1 MLDPDQLRREPERT
15 AERLRDRGHSG
26 DLSGILDLFEQR
38 RHLQAAISELRAK
51 LKAQNREVGALY
63 RAGEKE
69 AADRLRVELAQ
80 APDEVSEKEERMR
93 AAERELEGSLLEL
106 PNIAHE
112 SVPVGRDESANQEL
126 RRVGS
131 PPSLDFEPKA
141 HHELGTALGM
151 LDLPRAAKL
160 SGSRFA
166 VLTGAGARLE
176 RALIQ
181 FMLDVQTKEH
191 GYEEVWL
198 PFLVSSNALLGTG
211 QLPKF
216 REDLFKAEGRDLYL
230 IPTAEVPLTNL
241 HAGETLAAS
250 ELPRRYVAYTP
261 CFRSEA
267 GAHGKDTQ
275 GLIRQHQFDKVELV
289 KITDEETSFEE
300 LEGLTR
306 DAERILQLLE
316 LPYRVVL
323 LSTGDMGG
331 AATKTHDI
339 EVWLPSQATYREI
352 SSCSN
357 CGDYQARRARIRYRR
372 ASGDKA
378 RFCHT
383 LNGSGLAVGR
393 TWLAI
398 LENYQQPDGSV
409 RVPEVLRPYL
419 DGTRKLASRVGK
431 GTPVFIQTGT
441 AAHRAAKPRPAD

>member
-1 MLDPDQLRREPERT
+1 MLDPDLIRRDPEGT

-26 DLSGILDLFEQR
+26 DLSGVLGLFEER
-38 RHLQAAISELRAK
+38 RRLQASISDLRAA
-51 LKAQNREVGALY
+51 LKARNREVGALY
-63 RAGEKE
+63 RAGDRE
-69 AADRLRVELAQ
+69 AADRLRGELAR
-80 APDEVSEKEERMR
+80 APDEVSEKEARMR
-93 AAERELEGSLLEL
+93 ATEQELEKNLLEL
-106 PNIAHE
+106 PNLAHE
-112 SVPVGRDESANQEL
+112 SVPVGPEEDANLEV
-126 RRVGS
+126 RRAGS
-131 PPSLDFEPKA
+131 PPVFDFEPKA
-141 HHELGTALGM
+141 HHELGAALGM

-181 FMLDVQTKEH
+181 FMLDVQTKER

-198 PFLVSSNALLGTG
+198 PFLVASRSLVGTG

-216 REDLFKAEGRDLYL
+216 ADDLFKAEGRDLYL

-241 HAGETLAAS
+241 HAGETLSAD
-250 ELPRRYVAYTP
+250 ELPKRFVSYTP
-261 CFRSEA
+261 CFRAEA

-289 KITDEETSFEE
+289 KVTGEESSFEE

-306 DAERILQLLE
+306 DAERILELLE

-323 LSTGDMGG
+323 LSTGDMGA
-331 AATKTHDI
+331 AATKTYDI
-339 EVWLPSQATYREI
+339 EVWLPSQGTYREI

-357 CGDYQARRARIRYRR
+357 CGDYQARRAGIRYRR
-372 ASGDKA
+372 APGEKA

-383 LNGSGLAVGR
+383 LNGSGLAIGR

-398 LENYQQPDGSV
+398 LENCQQPDGTV
-409 RVPEVLRPYL
+409 TVPEVLRPYL
-419 DGTRKLASRVGK
+419 DGLETW
-431 GTPVFIQTGT
+431 
-441 AAHRAAKPRPAD
+441 RPT

>member
-1 MLDPDQLRREPERT
+1 MLDPDQIRRFPQET
-15 AERLRDRGHSG
+15 AERLQNRGHSG
-26 DLSGILDLFEQR
+26 NLAGILGLFEDR
-38 RHLQAAISELRAK
+38 RRLQTRVSELRAK
-51 LKAQNREVGALY
+51 LKAQNREVGTLY
-63 RAGEKE
+63 RRGQKE
-69 AADRLRVELAQ
+69 AADRLRAELAG
-80 APDEVSEKEERMR
+80 APDEVSKTEERMR
-93 AAERELEGSLLEL
+93 ATERELQERLLDL
-106 PNIAHE
+106 PNLAHD
-112 SVPVGRDESANQEL
+112 SVPVGHDEGANQEV
-126 RRVGS
+126 RRVGT
-131 PPSLDFEPKA
+131 PPGFDFKPRA
-141 HHELGTALGM
+141 HHDLGAALGM

-176 RALIQ
+176 RALIR
-181 FMLDVQTKEH
+181 FMLDVQTNQH

-198 PFLVSSNALLGTG
+198 PFLVAGRTLVGTG
-211 QLPKF
+211 QLPRF
-216 REDLFKAEGRDLYL
+216 ADDLFKAEGRDLYL

-241 HAGETLAAS
+241 HAEETLSAD
-250 ELPRRYVAYTP
+250 ELPKRYAAYTP

-289 KITDEETSFEE
+289 KITDEETSFDE

-323 LSTGDMGG
+323 LSSGDMGA
-331 AATKTHDI
+331 AATKTYDI
-339 EVWLPSQATYREI
+339 EVWLPSAGTYREI

-372 ASGDKA
+372 APGEKA

-409 RVPEVLRPYL
+409 LVPDVLRPYL
-419 DGTRKLASRVGK
+419 DGLETWR
-431 GTPVFIQTGT
+431 
-441 AAHRAAKPRPAD
+441 RA

>member
-1 MLDPDQLRREPERT
+1 MLDPDLIRRDPEGT
-15 AERLRDRGHSG
+15 AERLRNRGHSG
-26 DLSGILDLFEQR
+26 DLSAILNLFEER
-38 RHLQAAISELRAK
+38 RRLQASISDLRAG
-51 LKAQNREVGALY
+51 LKARNREVGALY

-69 AADRLRVELAQ
+69 AADRLREELAR

-93 AAERELEGSLLEL
+93 AAEQELEESLLEL
-106 PNIAHE
+106 PNLAHE
-112 SVPVGRDESANQEL
+112 SVPVGFDEAANQEI
-126 RRVGS
+126 RRAGS
-131 PPSLDFEPKA
+131 PRSFDFEPRP
-141 HHELGTALGM
+141 HHELGAALGM

-191 GYEEVWL
+191 GYEEIWL
-198 PFLVSSNALLGTG
+198 PFLVASRSLVGTG

-216 REDLFKAEGRDLYL
+216 ADDLFKAEGRDLYL

-241 HAGETLAAS
+241 HAGETLSAE
-250 ELPRRYVAYTP
+250 ELPKRFVSYTP
-261 CFRSEA
+261 CFRAEA

-289 KITDEETSFEE
+289 KVTDEESSFEE

-306 DAERILQLLE
+306 DAERVLNLLG

-331 AATKTHDI
+331 AATKTYDI
-339 EVWLPSQATYREI
+339 EVWLPSQGTYREI
-352 SSCSN
+352 SSCSH
-357 CGDYQARRARIRYRR
+357 CGDYQARRARIRYRP
-372 ASGDKA
+372 ASGEKA

-398 LENYQQPDGSV
+398 LENYQRPDGGV
-409 RVPEVLRPYL
+409 TVPEVLRPYL
-419 DGTRKLASRVGK
+419 DGLEAW
-431 GTPVFIQTGT
+431 
-441 AAHRAAKPRPAD
+441 RPA

>member
-1 MLDPDQLRREPERT
+1 MLDPDRIRRDPEGT
-15 AERLRDRGHSG
+15 AELLRNRGHSG
-26 DLSGILDLFEQR
+26 DLSGILDRFEER
-38 RHLQAAISELRAK
+38 RRLQAAISELRAA
-51 LKAQNREVGALY
+51 LKARNREVGALY
-63 RAGEKE
+63 RAGEKD
-69 AADRLRVELAQ
+69 AADRLREELAR
-80 APDEVSEKEERMR
+80 APDEVSQREDRMR
-93 AAERELEGSLLEL
+93 AAEQELEERLLEL
-106 PNIAHE
+106 PNLAHE
-112 SVPVGRDESANQEL
+112 SVPVGSDEDANREI

-131 PPSLDFEPKA
+131 PPSLGFEPKA

-191 GYEEVWL
+191 GYEEMWL
-198 PFLVSSNALLGTG
+198 PFLVASRSLVGTG

-216 REDLFKAEGRDLYL
+216 ADDLFKAEGRDLYL

-241 HAGETLAAS
+241 HAGETLAAR
-250 ELPRRYVAYTP
+250 ELPKRFVSYTP
-261 CFRSEA
+261 CFRAEA

-289 KITDEETSFEE
+289 KITDEDSSFDE
-300 LEGLTR
+300 LEALTR
-306 DAERILQLLE
+306 DAERILELLE

-323 LSTGDMGG
+323 LSTGDMGS
-331 AATKTHDI
+331 AATKTYDI
-339 EVWLPSQATYREI
+339 EVWLPSQGTYREI

-357 CGDYQARRARIRYRR
+357 CGDYQARRARIRYRP
-372 ASGDKA
+372 APGEKA

-383 LNGSGLAVGR
+383 LNGSGLAIGR

-398 LENYQQPDGSV
+398 LENYQQADGSV

-419 DGTRKLASRVGK
+419 DGLETW
-431 GTPVFIQTGT
+431 
-441 AAHRAAKPRPAD
+441 RPA

>member
-1 MLDPDQLRREPERT
+1 MLDPDRIRRDPEGT
-15 AERLRDRGHSG
+15 AELLRNRGHSG
-26 DLSGILDLFEQR
+26 DLSGILDRFEER
-38 RHLQAAISELRAK
+38 RRLQAAISELRAA
-51 LKAQNREVGALY
+51 LKARNREVGALY
-63 RAGEKE
+63 RAGEKD
-69 AADRLRVELAQ
+69 AADRLREELAR
-80 APDEVSEKEERMR
+80 APDEVSQREDRMR
-93 AAERELEGSLLEL
+93 AAEQELEERLLEL
-106 PNIAHE
+106 PNLAHE
-112 SVPVGRDESANQEL
+112 SVPVGSDEDANREI

-131 PPSLDFEPKA
+131 PPSLSFEPKA

-191 GYEEVWL
+191 GYEEMWL
-198 PFLVSSNALLGTG
+198 PFLVASRSLVGTG

-216 REDLFKAEGRDLYL
+216 ADDLFKAEGRDLYL

-241 HAGETLAAS
+241 HAGETLAAG
-250 ELPRRYVAYTP
+250 ELPKRFVAYTP
-261 CFRSEA
+261 CFRAEA

-289 KITDEETSFEE
+289 KITDEDSSFDE
-300 LEGLTR
+300 LEALTR
-306 DAERILQLLE
+306 DAERILELLE

-323 LSTGDMGG
+323 LSTGDMGS
-331 AATKTHDI
+331 AATKTYDI
-339 EVWLPSQATYREI
+339 EVWLPSQGTYREI

-357 CGDYQARRARIRYRR
+357 CGDYQARRARIRYRP
-372 ASGDKA
+372 APGEKA

-383 LNGSGLAVGR
+383 LNGSGLAIGR

-398 LENYQQPDGSV
+398 LENYQQADGSV

-419 DGTRKLASRVGK
+419 DGLETW
-431 GTPVFIQTGT
+431 
-441 AAHRAAKPRPAD
+441 RPA

>member
-1 MLDPDQLRREPERT
+1 MLDPDRIRRDPEGT
-15 AERLRDRGHSG
+15 AELLRNRGHSG
-26 DLSGILDLFEQR
+26 DLSGILDLFEER
-38 RHLQAAISELRAK
+38 RRLQAAISELRAA
-51 LKAQNREVGALY
+51 LKARNREVGALY

-69 AADRLRVELAQ
+69 AADRLRAELAR
-80 APDEVSEKEERMR
+80 APDEVSQKEERMR
-93 AAERELEGSLLEL
+93 AAEQELEERLLEL
-106 PNIAHE
+106 PNLAHE
-112 SVPVGRDESANQEL
+112 SVPVGSDEDANREI

-131 PPSLDFEPKA
+131 PPSLSFEPKA

-191 GYEEVWL
+191 GYGEVWL
-198 PFLVSSNALLGTG
+198 PFLVGSRSLVGTG

-216 REDLFKAEGRDLYL
+216 ADDLFKAEGRDLYL

-241 HAGETLAAS
+241 HAGETLAAG
-250 ELPRRYVAYTP
+250 ELPKRFVAYTP
-261 CFRSEA
+261 CFRAEA

-289 KITDEETSFEE
+289 KITDEDSSFDE
-300 LEGLTR
+300 LEALTR
-306 DAERILQLLE
+306 DAERILKLLE

-323 LSTGDMGG
+323 LSTGDMGS
-331 AATKTHDI
+331 AATKTYDI
-339 EVWLPSQATYREI
+339 EVWLPSQGTYREI

-357 CGDYQARRARIRYRR
+357 CGDYQARRARIRYRP
-372 ASGDKA
+372 APGEKA

-383 LNGSGLAVGR
+383 LNGSGLAIGR

-398 LENYQQPDGSV
+398 LENYQQADGSV

-419 DGTRKLASRVGK
+419 DGLETW
-431 GTPVFIQTGT
+431 
-441 AAHRAAKPRPAD
+441 RPA

>member
-1 MLDPDQLRREPERT
+1 MLDPDRIRRDPEGT
-15 AERLRDRGHSG
+15 AELLRNRGHSG
-26 DLSGILDLFEQR
+26 DLSGILDRFEER
-38 RHLQAAISELRAK
+38 RRLQAAISELRAA
-51 LKAQNREVGALY
+51 LKARNREVGALY
-63 RAGEKE
+63 RAGEKD
-69 AADRLRVELAQ
+69 AADRLREELAR
-80 APDEVSEKEERMR
+80 APDEVSQREDRMR
-93 AAERELEGSLLEL
+93 AAEQELEERLLEL
-106 PNIAHE
+106 PNLAHE
-112 SVPVGRDESANQEL
+112 SVPVGSDEDANREI

-131 PPSLDFEPKA
+131 PPSLSFEPKA

-191 GYEEVWL
+191 GYEEMWL
-198 PFLVSSNALLGTG
+198 PFLVASRSLVGTG

-216 REDLFKAEGRDLYL
+216 ADDLFKAEGRDLYL

-241 HAGETLAAS
+241 HAGETLAAG
-250 ELPRRYVAYTP
+250 ELPKRFVAYTP
-261 CFRSEA
+261 CFRAEA

-289 KITDEETSFEE
+289 KITDEDSSFDE
-300 LEGLTR
+300 LEALTR
-306 DAERILQLLE
+306 DAERILELLE

-323 LSTGDMGG
+323 LSTGDMGS
-331 AATKTHDI
+331 AATKTYDI
-339 EVWLPSQATYREI
+339 EVWLPSQRTYREI

-357 CGDYQARRARIRYRR
+357 CGDYQARRARIRYRP
-372 ASGDKA
+372 APGEKA

-383 LNGSGLAVGR
+383 LNGSGLAIGR

-398 LENYQQPDGSV
+398 LENYQQADGSV

-419 DGTRKLASRVGK
+419 DGLETW
-431 GTPVFIQTGT
+431 
-441 AAHRAAKPRPAD
+441 RPA

>member
-1 MLDPDQLRREPERT
+1 MLDPDRIRRDPEGT

-26 DLSGILDLFEQR
+26 DLSGILGLFEER
-38 RHLQAAISELRAK
+38 RRLQAAISELRAT
-51 LKAQNREVGALY
+51 LKARNREVGALY

-69 AADRLRVELAQ
+69 AADRLRAELAR
-80 APDEVSEKEERMR
+80 APDEVSEKEARMR
-93 AAERELEGSLLEL
+93 STEQELEQSLLEL
-106 PNIAHE
+106 PNLAHE
-112 SVPVGRDESANQEL
+112 SVPAGVDEDANQEI
-126 RRVGS
+126 RRAGS
-131 PPSLDFEPKA
+131 PPAFDFEPKA
-141 HHELGTALGM
+141 HHDLGTALGM

-166 VLTGAGARLE
+166 VLAGAGARLE

-181 FMLDVQTKEH
+181 FMLDVQTKER

-198 PFLVSSNALLGTG
+198 PFLVGSGALVGTG

-216 REDLFKAEGRDLYL
+216 ADDLFKAEGRDLYL

-241 HAGETLAAS
+241 HASETLSAD
-250 ELPRRYVAYTP
+250 ELPKRYAAYTP
-261 CFRSEA
+261 CFRAEA

-289 KITDEETSFEE
+289 KVTDEDSSFEE

-306 DAERILQLLE
+306 DAERILELLE

-331 AATKTHDI
+331 AATKTYDI
-339 EVWLPSQATYREI
+339 EVWLPSQGTYREI

-357 CGDYQARRARIRYRR
+357 CGDYQARRARIRYRP
-372 ASGDKA
+372 APGEKA

-383 LNGSGLAVGR
+383 LNGSGLAIGR

-398 LENYQQPDGSV
+398 LENYQQADGSV
-409 RVPEVLRPYL
+409 TVPEILRPYL
-419 DGTRKLASRVGK
+419 DGLETW
-431 GTPVFIQTGT
+431 
-441 AAHRAAKPRPAD
+441 RPA

>member
-1 MLDPDQLRREPERT
+1 MLDPDQIRRDPEGT
-15 AERLRDRGHSG
+15 AQRLRERGHHE

-38 RHLQAAISELRAK
+38 RGLQAAISEQRAK
-51 LKAQNREVGALY
+51 LKAQNREIGALY
-63 RAGEKE
+63 RAGKKE
-69 AADRLRVELAQ
+69 AADRLREELART
-80 APDEVSEKEERMR
+80 PDAVSEKEERMR
-93 AAERELEGSLLEL
+93 SAEQELEKSLLEL
-106 PNIAHE
+106 PNLAHE
-112 SVPVGRDESANQEL
+112 SVPVGFDESANLEV
-126 RRVGS
+126 RRSGV
-131 PPSLDFEPKA
+131 PPALDFEPKA

-160 SGSRFA
+160 SGSRFS

-198 PFLVSSNALLGTG
+198 PFLVAARSLLGTG

-216 REDLFKAEGRDLYL
+216 RDDLFKAEGRDLYL

-241 HAGETLAAS
+241 HAGETLSAD
-250 ELPRRYVAYTP
+250 ELPKRLVAYTP

-289 KITDEETSFEE
+289 KVTDEKTSFEE
-300 LEGLTR
+300 LELLTR

-323 LSTGDMGG
+323 LSTGDMGA
-331 AATKTHDI
+331 AATKTYDI
-339 EVWLPSQATYREI
+339 EVWLPSQGTYREI

-372 ASGDKA
+372 ATGEKA

-398 LENYQQPDGSV
+398 LENYQQADGSV

-419 DGTRKLASRVGK
+419 DGLETW
-431 GTPVFIQTGT
+431 
-441 AAHRAAKPRPAD
+441 RPA

>member
-1 MLDPDQLRREPERT
+1 MLDPDRIRRDPEGT
-15 AERLRDRGHSG
+15 AELLRNRGHSG
-26 DLSGILDLFEQR
+26 DLSGILDLFEER
-38 RHLQAAISELRAK
+38 RRLQAAISELRAA
-51 LKAQNREVGALY
+51 LKARNREVGALY

-69 AADRLRVELAQ
+69 AADRLRAELAR
-80 APDEVSEKEERMR
+80 APDEVSQKEERMR
-93 AAERELEGSLLEL
+93 AAEQELEERLLEL
-106 PNIAHE
+106 PNLAHE
-112 SVPVGRDESANQEL
+112 SVPVGSDEDANREI

-131 PPSLDFEPKA
+131 PPSLSCEPKA

-191 GYEEVWL
+191 GYGEVWL
-198 PFLVSSNALLGTG
+198 PFLVGSRSLVGTG

-216 REDLFKAEGRDLYL
+216 ADDLFKAEGRDLYL

-241 HAGETLAAS
+241 HAGETLAAG
-250 ELPRRYVAYTP
+250 ELPKRFVAYTP
-261 CFRSEA
+261 CFRAEA

-289 KITDEETSFEE
+289 KITDEDSSFDE
-300 LEGLTR
+300 LEALTR
-306 DAERILQLLE
+306 DAERILKLLE

-323 LSTGDMGG
+323 LSTGDMGS
-331 AATKTHDI
+331 AATKTYDI
-339 EVWLPSQATYREI
+339 EVWLPSQGTYREI

-357 CGDYQARRARIRYRR
+357 CGDYQARRARIRYRP
-372 ASGDKA
+372 APGEKA

-383 LNGSGLAVGR
+383 LNGSGLAIGR

-398 LENYQQPDGSV
+398 LENYQQADGSV

-419 DGTRKLASRVGK
+419 DGLETW
-431 GTPVFIQTGT
+431 
-441 AAHRAAKPRPAD
+441 RPA

>member
-1 MLDPDQLRREPERT
+1 MLDPDRIRRDPEGT

-26 DLSGILDLFEQR
+26 DLSGILGLFEER
-38 RHLQAAISELRAK
+38 RRLQAAISDLRAT
-51 LKAQNREVGALY
+51 LKARNREVGALY
-63 RAGEKE
+63 RAGKKE
-69 AADRLRVELAQ
+69 AADRLRAELAR
-80 APDEVSEKEERMR
+80 APDEVSEKEARMR
-93 AAERELEGSLLEL
+93 STEQELEQRLLEL
-106 PNIAHE
+106 PNLAHE
-112 SVPVGRDESANQEL
+112 SVPAGADADANHEI
-126 RRVGS
+126 RRAGS
-131 PPSLDFEPKA
+131 PPAFDFEPKA
-141 HHELGTALGM
+141 HHELGAALGM

-181 FMLDVQTKEH
+181 FMLDVQTKER

-198 PFLVSSNALLGTG
+198 PFLVGSGALVGTG

-216 REDLFKAEGRDLYL
+216 ADDLFKAEGRDLYL

-241 HAGETLAAS
+241 HAGETLSAD
-250 ELPRRYVAYTP
+250 ELPKRYAAYTP
-261 CFRSEA
+261 CFRAEA

-289 KITDEETSFEE
+289 KVTDEETSFDE

-306 DAERILQLLE
+306 DAERILELLE

-331 AATKTHDI
+331 AATKTYDI
-339 EVWLPSQATYREI
+339 EVWLPSQGTYREI

-357 CGDYQARRARIRYRR
+357 CGDYQARRARIRYRP
-372 ASGDKA
+372 APGEKA

-398 LENYQQPDGSV
+398 LENYQQADGSIT
-409 RVPEVLRPYL
+409 VPEVLRPYL
-419 DGTRKLASRVGK
+419 DGLETW
-431 GTPVFIQTGT
+431 
-441 AAHRAAKPRPAD
+441 RPA